1 VRKQRVDGV
10 DGRLVRALRTQ
21 LALRDALLD
30 EGAKR
35 VGWKLGLG
43 DSERVS
49 GHIAVGHLTTRTCL
63 ENAGLYVPE
72 GPSVELHADAE
83 VAVELG
89 RDVPA
94 KIGPRAAAQAI
105 RAYAV
110 ALEVCDLRQLPDDA
124 DSIVAGNVL
133 HRAVTFGPWSPI
145 LPQGDLTACL
155 LVNGEKRDSSVA
167 ETKLGPRL
175 SEAARVLEAV
185 GEGLRAGDRI
195 ITSLVVQVPVALGDH
210 VVADMGRLG
219 RVALSIGPRA

>member
-1 VRKQRVDGV
+1 VDGV

-110 ALEVCDLRQLPDDA
+110 ALEVCDLR
-124 DSIVAGNVL
+124 
-133 HRAVTFGPWSPI
+133 RAVAFGPWSPI
-145 LPQGDLTACL
+145 LPEGDVTACL
-155 LVNGEKRDSSVA
+155 LLNGEERDSSAA
-167 ETKLGPRL
+167 ETNLGPRL